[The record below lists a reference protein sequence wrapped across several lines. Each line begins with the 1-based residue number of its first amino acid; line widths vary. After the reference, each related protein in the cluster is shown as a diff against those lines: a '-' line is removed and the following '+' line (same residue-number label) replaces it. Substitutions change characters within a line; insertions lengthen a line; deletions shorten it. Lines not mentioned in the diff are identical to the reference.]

1 MVVYEKLES
10 LNQHESKTLSHYGK
24 VVYYV
29 DENININGK
38 ICVSECGSKIILL
51 PNSFIF
57 FNKPSSLV
65 GLGKKDDN
73 RPTLFLEGQQK
84 LGTHLP
90 NIIGNEAHAGI
101 ELNINMCFQNLN
113 LDFYK
118 LGGNNFTNSD
128 GIINMLPA
136 LRVITRYRETLKDTK
151 LKLND
156 ITMNQCNNGFE
167 TIILNNYSR
176 ENIVTECYV
185 ENFIYNSNRINQ
197 ALYCSQIIS
206 INDQKLETPVGL
218 IIDNATITNGY
229 IECLWINAYINNL
242 TVLNETPNPLLQ
254 KAIFNFDVLGRL
266 TINLSLSISSVIS
279 LFNFNVSITLN
290 QYIYN
295 QITDNGNYFLGTN
308 NIVFNKGSK
317 IKYLAIRQDSNI
329 AFKTVFIDADE
340 TQVQRATRT
349 INSSVNV
356 SQNNIIESNTQFLVL
371 ELTKKC
377 EECINDNKG
386 KNLCEVC
393 ANQSTTVEPQK
404 RCLVNNLYTIQTFN
418 FFGQNVTYN
427 FTGCPNTPP

>member
-1 MVVYEKLES
+1 
-10 LNQHESKTLSHYGK
+10 
-24 VVYYV
+24 
-29 DENININGK
+29 
-38 ICVSECGSKIILL
+38 
-51 PNSFIF
+51 
-57 FNKPSSLV
+57 
-65 GLGKKDDN
+65 
-73 RPTLFLEGQQK
+73 
-84 LGTHLP
+84 
-90 NIIGNEAHAGI
+90 
-101 ELNINMCFQNLN
+101 MCFQNLN

-356 SQNNIIESNTQFLVL
+356 SQNNIIESNTQFVVL
-371 ELTKKC
+371 ELTKNC
-377 EECINDNKG
+377 EECISDRNNKG

-393 ANQSTTVEPQK
+393 ANQDSLINERK
-404 RCLVNNLYTIQTFN
+404 RCLVNNSYTIQTFN